1 MWSICKKELR
11 QFFSSLTGYISIVLF
26 LLVCGLFPF
35 VLPDSNIF
43 DFGYASLDKFFE
55 LAPWILLFL
64 VPAITMRSLSDEFR
78 GGTFELLQSRPL
90 TRIQIVSGK
99 YLSVLIVLLF
109 VIIPTLLYILSIRSL
124 SATGTVDAGGIAGS
138 YIRSEEH

>member
-26 LLVCGLFPF
+26 LLVCGLFLF

-55 LAPWILLFL
+55 LINIINYFVVAH
-64 VPAITMRSLSDEFR
+64 FR
-78 GGTFELLQSRPL
+78 LMIG
-90 TRIQIVSGK
+90 
-99 YLSVLIVLLF
+99 
-109 VIIPTLLYILSIRSL
+109 
-124 SATGTVDAGGIAGS
+124 
-138 YIRSEEH
+138 